1 MTESLALVPGYGR
14 MQGIVYRPGDAR
26 FDGRSAEPAL
36 AAAVQDRD
44 CTMVNRNTGSGT
56 RIIID
61 KLLGQHRPPGYGMQT
76 KSHNAV
82 AAAVQQGRA
91 DWGVAINTIAD
102 QYGLAFIPLQQE
114 HYDFVIPK
122 ARLARPAVTAFRELL
137 NDTAIRQRLS
147 ALGFGLSR

>member
-1 MTESLALVPGYGR
+1 
-14 MQGIVYRPGDAR
+14 
-26 FDGRSAEPAL
+26 
-36 AAAVQDRD
+36 
-44 CTMVNRNTGSGT
+44 
-56 RIIID
+56 
-61 KLLGQHRPPGYGMQT
+61 
-76 KSHNAV
+76 
-82 AAAVQQGRA
+82 VQQGRA

-137 NDTAIRQRLS
+137 NDTAIRQRLR